1 MRARARLCRSQ
12 WRTMADTHSD
22 DDSVIVDD
30 DVQARTA
37 ESADDDGARVSALRD
52 SVAKKGSNSYYYA
65 WNNLDLSREHEFRP
79 RLVKAG
85 AAATSVPARPT
96 VTIAKY
102 AWSDDGKAVRSVHTC
117 VHAWLTIELISSIRV
132 YVDLEGVGSLPAD
145 NVRSQFSAR
154 SFSIEVGDLNGTDYR
169 LAVVE
174 LDGEAVPERC
184 AVRVKPNM
192 VVVSL
197 HKAKPEHKWFAL
209 AKK

>member
-1 MRARARLCRSQ
+1 
-12 WRTMADTHSD
+12 MADTHSD

-102 AWSDDGKAVRSVHTC
+102 AWSDDGKAVR
-117 VHAWLTIELISSIRV
+117 V